1 MDKKV
6 STKTIFSNLIV
17 YGIGHSIV
25 DLVCA
30 AVVFS
35 IAKDKI
41 VSPTDFLNLILLYN
55 LAAFG
60 LQFIFGLIVD
70 RLKSPRAATMLG
82 FLLTGISAVTFS
94 FIPLFA
100 IISAGIGNALFH
112 IGGGTV
118 SLNLTP
124 KKASAPGIFVAPGAI
139 GLLVGTMMGKGGSFV
154 AWPFILLLLILAI
167 LIFII
172 KCPKINYEKS
182 SQQKDKINYFTLIFA
197 LVFLSI
203 AIRSLVGFV
212 VVLPWK
218 SDINL
223 LITLTVFVVLGKG
236 LGGIL
241 ADKFG
246 WIKVAVGALMLSI
259 PLLTFGASYSY
270 LGILGMFLFNI
281 TMPVTLVALSNILPG
296 RPAFAFGLTCLALI
310 IGSFPAFT
318 GTKLFFS
325 NPILLSVIIFTST
338 AALFGGLQ
346 LLINN
351 RVFSYNKKVN

>member
-1 MDKKV
+1 MNKL
-6 STKTIFSNLIV
+6 KTISSNLAI
-17 YGIGHSIV
+17 YGIGHGIV

-30 AVVFS
+30 AAIFT
-35 IAKDKI
+35 IAKEKI
-41 VSPTDFLNLILLYN
+41 VSSTDFLNLILIYN

-60 LQFIFGLIVD
+60 LQFILGLIVD
-70 RLKSPRAATMLG
+70 KLKAPVATSLLG
-82 FLLTGISAVTFS
+82 FLLVSISAVTFTLY
-94 FIPLFA
+94 PLFA
-100 IISAGIGNALFH
+100 ILSAGIGNALFH
-112 IGGGTV
+112 IGGGTI

-124 KKASAPGIFVAPGAI
+124 KKASAPGIFVAPGAA
-139 GLLVGTMMGKGGSFV
+139 GLLIGTIMGKSGTFIS
-154 AWPFILLLLILAI
+154 WPFIVMILGISVLIL
-167 LIFII
+167 LV
-172 KCPKINYEKS
+172 KRPEINYEKS
-182 SQQKDKINYFTLIFA
+182 PQQKDKINYFALIFA

-212 VVLPWK
+212 VVMPWK
-218 SDINL
+218 SDMNL
-223 LITLTVFVVLGKG
+223 LITLTIFVVLGKG

-246 WIKVAVGALMLSI
+246 WIKIAVGALLLSI

-270 LGILGMFLFNI
+270 LGIFGMFLFNI

-310 IGSFPAFT
+310 MGSFPVFT

-325 NPILLSVIIFTST
+325 NPILISVIIFTSAT
-338 AALFGGLQ
+338 ALFGGLK

-351 RVFSYNKKVN
+351 RILSYNKKVN